1 MGAKISVDSATMMNK
16 GLEFIEAHHLFPVGL
31 ERIGIVIHPQSV
43 VHSLVEYRDGS
54 TLAQLG
60 PSDMRVPIASCLAY
74 PERMATPMAPLD
86 LAALGTLTFEAPDE
100 ARFPATRLAREA
112 AQAGGAAPAV
122 LNAANEAA
130 VAAFL
135 AGKIAFTRIAVTV
148 ERTLSR
154 TLPAAP
160 ASLEDVLAVDREARV
175 RADELL
181 ELA

>member
-1 MGAKISVDSATMMNK
+1 MNK

-60 PSDMRVPIASCLAY
+60 PSDMRVPIASCLAW
-74 PERMATPMAPLD
+74 PQRMETPMAPLD
-86 LAALGTLTFEAPDE
+86 LPALGTLTFHAPDE
-100 ARFPATRLAREA
+100 ALFPATRLAREA

-135 AGKIAFTRIAVTV
+135 AGKIAFTRIAVIV

-154 TLPAAP
+154 IALAAP
-160 ASLEDVLAVDREARV
+160 ASLDDVLAVDREARI